1 MRNIQDVIKVIVCTK
16 NSILPVRGSKMR
28 RRYYQQAVLGSVFVT
43 FLVLLLPLITLAQP
57 PSDKWQF
64 GITPFF
70 WVPRV
75 DGTLKY
81 GVPPGAGGSPD
92 VAIDA
97 DDYLENLDFFF
108 MINAEVRKARWSV
121 FTDFIYLDFSDDDSK
136 VKSIDF
142 IDGGPDLVNASLDA
156 GTETS
161 FKALAWTLAGGYSM
175 LQGDLGR
182 LELLAGFRYFGVDA
196 STDWRLTTTITGPGG
211 SHSFPRSGSAS
222 KREDLWDGIIG
233 LRGRL
238 NLGGS
243 KFYIPYY
250 IDVGTGS
257 SELTWEGMAGL
268 AYGFKWVDI
277 IVAYRYLY
285 YDMDDDGLVQDMS
298 FGGPEIGLKIKF

>member
-1 MRNIQDVIKVIVCTK
+1 MKKTLSTIHRFL
-16 NSILPVRGSKMR
+16 SFR
-28 RRYYQQAVLGSVFVT
+28 RRRSKQESNQK
-43 FLVLLLPLITLAQP
+43 VLLSALLAVFWVMLIPMDSAAQP
-57 PSDKWQF
+57 PSDQWQF
-64 GITPFF
+64 GITPYF
-70 WVPRV
+70 WAPRV

-97 DDYLENLDFFF
+97 DDYLENLDFVF
-108 MINAEVRKARWSV
+108 MIAGEARKGRWSV
-121 FTDFIYLDFSDDDSK
+121 FTDVIYLDFSDDDSK

-161 FKALAWTLAGGYSM
+161 FKALAWTLAGGYSV

-222 KREDLWDGIIG
+222 QREDLWDGIIG

-250 IDVGTGS
+250 IDVGAGS

>member
-1 MRNIQDVIKVIVCTK
+1 M
-16 NSILPVRGSKMR
+16 
-28 RRYYQQAVLGSVFVT
+28 
-43 FLVLLLPLITLAQP
+43 LIPMDSAAQS
-57 PSDKWQF
+57 PSDQWQF
-64 GITPFF
+64 GITPYF
-70 WVPRV
+70 WAPRV

-97 DDYLENLDFFF
+97 DDYLENLDFAF
-108 MINAEVRKARWSV
+108 MIAGEARKGRWSV
-121 FTDFIYLDFSDDDSK
+121 FTDVIYLDFSDDDSK

-161 FKALAWTLAGGYSM
+161 FKALAWTLAGGYSV

-250 IDVGTGS
+250 IDVGAGS

>member
-1 MRNIQDVIKVIVCTK
+1 MKKTLSTIHRFL
-16 NSILPVRGSKMR
+16 SFRSRRSK
-28 RRYYQQAVLGSVFVT
+28 QESNQK
-43 FLVLLLPLITLAQP
+43 VLLSALLAVFWVMLIPMDSAAQP
-57 PSDKWQF
+57 PSDQWQF
-64 GITPFF
+64 GITPYF
-70 WVPRV
+70 WAPRV

-92 VAIDA
+92 VAIDP
-97 DDYLENLDFFF
+97 DDYLENLDFVF
-108 MINAEVRKARWSV
+108 MIAGEARKGRWSV
-121 FTDFIYLDFSDDDSK
+121 FTDVIYLDFSDDDSK

-250 IDVGTGS
+250 IDVGAGS

>member
-1 MRNIQDVIKVIVCTK
+1 MKKTLSTIHRFL
-16 NSILPVRGSKMR
+16 SFR
-28 RRYYQQAVLGSVFVT
+28 RRRSKQESNQK
-43 FLVLLLPLITLAQP
+43 VLLSALLAVFWVMLIPMDSAAQP
-57 PSDKWQF
+57 PSEQWQF
-64 GITPFF
+64 GITPYF
-70 WVPRV
+70 WAPRV

-97 DDYLENLDFFF
+97 DDYLENLDFVF
-108 MINAEVRKARWSV
+108 MIAGEARKGRWSV
-121 FTDFIYLDFSDDDSK
+121 FTDVIYLDFSDDDSK

-161 FKALAWTLAGGYSM
+161 FKALAWTLAGGYSV

-250 IDVGTGS
+250 IDVGAGS

>member
-1 MRNIQDVIKVIVCTK
+1 MKKTLSTIHRFL
-16 NSILPVRGSKMR
+16 SFR
-28 RRYYQQAVLGSVFVT
+28 RRRSKQESNQK
-43 FLVLLLPLITLAQP
+43 VLLSALLAVFWVMLIPMDSAAQP

-64 GITPFF
+64 GITPYF
-70 WVPRV
+70 WAPRI

-97 DDYLENLDFFF
+97 DDYLENLDFAF
-108 MINAEVRKARWSV
+108 MIAGEARKGRWSV
-121 FTDFIYLDFSDDDSK
+121 FTDVIYLDFSDDDSK

-211 SHSFPRSGSAS
+211 SHSFPPSGSAS
-222 KREDLWDGIIG
+222 QREDLWDGIIG

-250 IDVGTGS
+250 IDVGAGS

-285 YDMDDDGLVQDMS
+285 YDMDDAGLVQDMS
-298 FGGPEIGLKIKF
+298 FDGPEIGLKIKF

>member
-1 MRNIQDVIKVIVCTK
+1 MKKTLSTIHRFL
-16 NSILPVRGSKMR
+16 SFR
-28 RRYYQQAVLGSVFVT
+28 RRRSKQESNQK
-43 FLVLLLPLITLAQP
+43 VLLSALLAVFWVMLIPMDSAAQS
-57 PSDKWQF
+57 PSDQWQF
-64 GITPFF
+64 GITPYF
-70 WVPRV
+70 WAPRV

-97 DDYLENLDFFF
+97 DDYLENLDFVF
-108 MINAEVRKARWSV
+108 MIAGEARKGRWSV
-121 FTDFIYLDFSDDDSK
+121 FTDVIYLDFSDDDSK

-211 SHSFPRSGSAS
+211 SHSFPPSGSAS
-222 KREDLWDGIIG
+222 QREDLWDGIIG

-250 IDVGTGS
+250 IDVGAGS